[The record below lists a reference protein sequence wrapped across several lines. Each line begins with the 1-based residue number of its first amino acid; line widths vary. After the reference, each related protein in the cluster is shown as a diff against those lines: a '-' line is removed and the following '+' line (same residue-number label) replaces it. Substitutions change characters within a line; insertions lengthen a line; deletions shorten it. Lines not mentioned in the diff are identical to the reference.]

1 MPPKIKELYFMKST
15 VFLFGEA
22 EKGEFGI
29 PFSCSSLSHLLASL
43 GNPPNESQGIHFA
56 VQALLYKKD
65 LIFCRV
71 KEEGFSRKDYI
82 KGITQI
88 KKRRLEPRLQAIFI
102 PGVGDKKIIEATMNI
117 CSLSQSLLV
126 LTEKDLYD
134 YLTSSN

>member
-1 MPPKIKELYFMKST
+1 MKST

-29 PFSCSSLSHLLASL
+29 PLSCNSLSELLNSL
-43 GNPPNESQGIHFA
+43 GNPPTESQGMHFA
-56 VQALLYKKD
+56 IQTLLYKKE

-71 KEEGFSRKDYI
+71 KEEGFSKKDYMS
-82 KGITQI
+82 GITQI
-88 KKRRLEPRLQAIFI
+88 RKRRLESSLQAIFI
-102 PGVGDKKIIEATMNI
+102 PGVGDQKIIEATMDI

-134 YLTSSN
+134 YLTSSL